1 LKPEAQIP
9 KEIRNPRRFRLIS
22 WVWLTELFRSSKS
35 RSFNLGVPSAAANWS
50 QRPLLETMKKILILF
65 FAVFAPAAFAVEI
78 PSGASPQVISG
89 GNLYK
94 AHCVLCHGVNGRDAV
109 TFPRPIWGPG
119 QDIKKFQTA
128 KGLFEY
134 LQMLMPFDDPN
145 KIGDAEKTAITS
157 FLMVKNGDLPPA
169 SNLPVGGN
177 SSPIK

>member
-1 LKPEAQIP
+1 M
-9 KEIRNPRRFRLIS
+9 
-22 WVWLTELFRSSKS
+22 ELFRSSKS

-50 QRPLLETMKKILILF
+50 QRPLLKTMKKILILF

-145 KIGDAEKTAITS
+145 KIGDTEKTAITA
-157 FLMVKNGDLPPA
+157 FLLVKNGDLSPA
-169 SNLPVGGN
+169 TNLPVGGN

>member
-1 LKPEAQIP
+1 
-9 KEIRNPRRFRLIS
+9 
-22 WVWLTELFRSSKS
+22 
-35 RSFNLGVPSAAANWS
+35 
-50 QRPLLETMKKILILF
+50 MKKILILF

-134 LQMLMPFDDPN
+134 L
-145 KIGDAEKTAITS
+145 
-157 FLMVKNGDLPPA
+157 
-169 SNLPVGGN
+169 
-177 SSPIK
+177 

>member
-1 LKPEAQIP
+1 
-9 KEIRNPRRFRLIS
+9 
-22 WVWLTELFRSSKS
+22 
-35 RSFNLGVPSAAANWS
+35 
-50 QRPLLETMKKILILF
+50 MKKILILF
-65 FAVFAPAAFAVEI
+65 FAVFTPAAFAVEI

-145 KIGDAEKTAITS
+145 KIGDVEKTAITS

-177 SSPIK
+177 SAPIK